1 MAAKKPATRR
11 MTQKNVAII
20 AHYLECGNG
29 ALLPDEGTTS

>member
-1 MAAKKPATRR
+1 MAAKKPAARR
-11 MTQKNVAII
+11 LTQKKVAFI